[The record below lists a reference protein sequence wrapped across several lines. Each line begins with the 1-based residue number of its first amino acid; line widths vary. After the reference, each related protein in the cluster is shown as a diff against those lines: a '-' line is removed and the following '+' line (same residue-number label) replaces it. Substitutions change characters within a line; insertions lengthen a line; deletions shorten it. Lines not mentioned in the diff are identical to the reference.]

1 MKAAFRVTIN
11 SVLHT
16 MEEGGVSPQQVGR
29 PDDGQVLAVHV
40 GDVAERCQ
48 AGKVPHEELQG
59 PTNQIFIYSDL
70 IASQLNGHDR
80 ATFFSA
86 SIFHY
91 ALKSR
96 RSDT

>member
-59 PTNQIFIYSDL
+59 PT
-70 IASQLNGHDR
+70 
-80 ATFFSA
+80 
-86 SIFHY
+86 
-91 ALKSR
+91 KSNIHLFR
-96 RSDT
+96 FNCLPT